1 MPSAPLAPIDSDAE
15 TPERNRRLLLVL
27 GVLGAVSAVV
37 AGAVIFSS
45 GAEST
50 PPKDPQALVR
60 AEELSLAVGEPG
72 ATPQVVV
79 YEDFSSAASRDFEI
93 ASRDFLRV
101 EAAQGHVR
109 VDYHPVTF
117 SDDESAAAPLAA
129 WETVLDRGT
138 AQQAL
143 ALHDLLFDR
152 QPSGDGASAADLV
165 ALAKK
170 AEVRN
175 SEVLEAVGALDLTTA
190 VSTQQTARTA
200 GVRTTPTV
208 LVDGRPVTAAS
219 PTALADEVQRLVL
232 AADPS

>member
-1 MPSAPLAPIDSDAE
+1 MPAATTPPDSDDE

-50 PPKDPQALVR
+50 PPKDPQALAR
-60 AEELSLAVGEPG
+60 AEGLSLAVGRPG
-72 ATPQVVV
+72 ARAQVVV
-79 YEDFSSAASRDFEI
+79 YEDFASSASRAFEI

-101 EAAQGHVR
+101 EAAQGQVR
-109 VDYHPVTF
+109 VEYHPVTLT
-117 SDDESAAAPLAA
+117 DDESTAAPLAA
-129 WETVLDRGT
+129 WETVLAQGT

-152 QPSGDGASAADLV
+152 QPSHEGVAAADLV
-165 ALAKK
+165 ALAKEARVK
-170 AEVRN
+170 D
-175 SEVLEAVGALDLTTA
+175 SDVLEAVGALDLTTA
-190 VSTQQTARTA
+190 LSTREAARAA

-208 LVDGRPVTAAS
+208 LVDGEPVSAAS
-219 PTALADEVQRLVL
+219 PTALADVVQQLVL